1 MSNFDDIFEST
12 PQTDEFDKE
21 AWAAKKKAERDEV
34 YALTDATAE
43 AVCADG
49 GKFREYLDV
58 QAAFRNYSATNA
70 LLILAT
76 KPDARR
82 LGDKD
87 FWRDQGVYIKRQ
99 EFGRPIK
106 IVESNGEY
114 TRDDGSIGV
123 GLLIAPA
130 AHGGLPEIVARFPAV
145 MNDLF
150 HIELCGDSLKTVL
163 VLLCA
168 YGLAVGVILSSRRNY
183 RRGEEHGSAK
193 WGSARTVNRK
203 YRAAEPEDN
212 KIFTQNVRM
221 GLDGRKHRRNLNTVV
236 VGGSGAGKT
245 RFYAKPNLC
254 QANTSFTVLDPKG
267 ELLRSTGHLLRQ
279 KGYEVRVLDL
289 LNMEKS
295 HCYNPFVYLRN
306 DNDVQRLV
314 TNLFK
319 STTPKGSQSNDP
331 FWDTAA
337 SMLLL
342 ALIFYLKYEAPPD
355 EQNFPMVME
364 MLRAA
369 DVREDCDEYTSP
381 LDELFERLEMRNPDH
396 IAVKYYKD
404 YHSGSAKTLK
414 SIQITLAAR
423 LEKFNLSSLAALTA
437 TDELDLPSLGEK
449 KVALFALIP
458 DNDTSFN
465 FLVSILYTQLFQ
477 QLFYLA
483 DHKYGGSLPVP
494 VHFLMDEFSNVSLP
508 EDFSKILAVM
518 RSRNVYVSIIL
529 QNVAAL
535 KALFEKEWESILG
548 NCDEFLYLGG
558 NETSTHKLISESYLG
573 KSTIDT
579 NTYGKSSGRN
589 GNYSTNYQISGRE
602 LLTPDEVRMLDNRYA
617 LLFIRGERPVMD
629 EKYDILKHP
638 NIALTEDGG
647 AAPYEHGGT
656 ENAVATLSFAGA
668 AAETLYEPNE
678 PIPDY
683 ELLSDEDIE
692 ALF

>member
-1 MSNFDDIFEST
+1 MKRGNNPLVLCLF
-12 PQTDEFDKE
+12 
-21 AWAAKKKAERDEV
+21 
-34 YALTDATAE
+34 
-43 AVCADG
+43 G
-49 GKFREYLDV
+49 
-58 QAAFRNYSATNA
+58 
-70 LLILAT
+70 IL
-76 KPDARR
+76 PVVW
-82 LGDKD
+82 L
-87 FWRDQGVYIKRQ
+87 
-99 EFGRPIK
+99 
-106 IVESNGEY
+106 
-114 TRDDGSIGV
+114 

-130 AHGGLPEIVARFPAV
+130 AHGGLPEILARFPAA
-145 MNDLF
+145 MNAPF
-150 HIELCGDSLKTVL
+150 HIELCGNSVKTVL
-163 VLLCA
+163 VLLCV
-168 YGLAVGVILSSRRNY
+168 YGLSIGVFLSSRRNY

-193 WGSARTVNRK
+193 WGNARAVNKK
-203 YRAAEPEDN
+203 YRAIKPEDN
-212 KIFTQNVRM
+212 KIFTQNVRV

-254 QANTSFTVLDPKG
+254 QANTSFAVLDPKG
-267 ELLRSTGHLLRQ
+267 ELLRDTGYLLKQ

-295 HCYNPFVYLRN
+295 HCYNPFVYLRD

-342 ALIFYLKYEAPPD
+342 ALVFYLKYEAPPD

-369 DVREDCDEYTSP
+369 DVREDMDEYTSP
-381 LDELFERLEMRNPDH
+381 LDELFERLEMRDPDH

-508 EDFSKILAVM
+508 DDFSKILAVM
-518 RSRNVYVSIIL
+518 RSRRVFVSIIL
-529 QNVAAL
+529 QNLAQL
-535 KALFEKEWESILG
+535 KTLFEKQWESIIG

-558 NETSTHKLISESYLG
+558 NEQSTHKYVSELLG
-573 KSTIDT
+573 KATIDT

-602 LLTPDEVRMLDNRYA
+602 LMTPDEVRMLDNRCA
-617 LLFIRGERPVMD
+617 LLFIRGELPIMD

-638 NIALTEDGG
+638 NVALTTDGS

-656 ENAVATLSFAGA
+656 ENAIATLSFAGA
-668 AAETLYEPNE
+668 AAETVPVPNE

>member
-1 MSNFDDIFEST
+1 M
-12 PQTDEFDKE
+12 K
-21 AWAAKKKAERDEV
+21 
-34 YALTDATAE
+34 
-43 AVCADG
+43 
-49 GKFREYLDV
+49 RENNPLV
-58 QAAFRNYSATNA
+58 LCLFG
-70 LLILAT
+70 IL
-76 KPDARR
+76 PVVW
-82 LGDKD
+82 L
-87 FWRDQGVYIKRQ
+87 
-99 EFGRPIK
+99 
-106 IVESNGEY
+106 
-114 TRDDGSIGV
+114 
-123 GLLIAPA
+123 GLLLAPA

-145 MNDLF
+145 MNDPF

-203 YRAAEPEDN
+203 YRAAAPEDN

-267 ELLRSTGHLLRQ
+267 ELLQSTGHLLRQ

-295 HCYNPFVYLRN
+295 HCYNPFVYLRD

-381 LDELFERLEMRNPDH
+381 LDELFERLEMREPDH

-668 AAETLYEPNE
+668 AAETVSAPNE
-678 PIPDY
+678 PTLDY

>member
-1 MSNFDDIFEST
+1 MK
-12 PQTDEFDKE
+12 KE
-21 AWAAKKKAERDEV
+21 
-34 YALTDATAE
+34 
-43 AVCADG
+43 
-49 GKFREYLDV
+49 
-58 QAAFRNYSATNA
+58 NNP
-70 LLILAT
+70 LILC
-76 KPDARR
+76 
-82 LGDKD
+82 L
-87 FWRDQGVYIKRQ
+87 
-99 EFGRPIK
+99 FGILP
-106 IVESNGEY
+106 V
-114 TRDDGSIGV
+114 V
-123 GLLIAPA
+123 WLGLLIAPA

-145 MNDLF
+145 MNDPF
-150 HIELCGDSLKTVL
+150 HIELCGDSLKTVI

-168 YGLAVGVILSSRRNY
+168 YGLTVGVILSSRRNY

-203 YRAAEPEDN
+203 YRAAAPEAN

-267 ELLRSTGHLLRQ
+267 ELLRSMGHLLRQ

-295 HCYNPFVYLRN
+295 HCYNPFVYLRD

-381 LDELFERLEMRNPDH
+381 LDELFERLEMREPDH

-404 YHSGSAKTLK
+404 YHSGSAKTLE

-647 AAPYEHGGT
+647 AAPYQHGGT

-668 AAETLYEPNE
+668 AAETISAPNE